1 MSITNRLS
9 QVIVMLT
16 ASFSI
21 MSCSTY
27 PNKFKCGD
35 ARGLGCT
42 MLHDVDKQI
51 DSGQIEEA
59 YKDKNKDKKCHGA
72 FCSSQGTADILRLKQ
87 DDRAVTYKEE
97 PKEDIKDD
105 YLDDDYN
112 LQF

>member
-9 QVIVMLT
+9 RVIVMLT

-21 MSCSTY
+21 TSCSTY

-42 MLHDVDKQI
+42 MLHEVDRQI

-59 YKDKNKDKKCHGA
+59 YKDKNRKCRGKT
-72 FCSSQGTADILRLKQ
+72 CPSQGTNDILHLKKQ
-87 DDRAVTYKEE
+87 DRAVTYREE
-97 PKEDIKDD
+97 PEENS
-105 YLDDDYN
+105 DDDY
-112 LQF
+112 F